1 MRRRLQT
8 MEWGWVFALLLPLIG
23 ILPTLSDGIANGADA
38 PFHMHRIFA
47 MGEFFEQGNLYP
59 RWVPYFHMGYGYP
72 IFNYYAPGA
81 SYLGGILAWAGI
93 HATTAYNLVNALAW
107 MLGSAGVYALA
118 RLWMP
123 SRLAILGCALWVFAP
138 SRFFEFWWQGSL
150 AQIVASSFIPWT
162 FYSLIKTVR
171 EPKAIHSLSIAVSLS
186 GIALSHTP
194 MTYITSL
201 FIAPMVLV
209 VPLFQ
214 SRKTIIKT
222 YSYLIGGLVLGG
234 GLSAIF
240 LLPAVLEL
248 PYVQISGGLASTVDY
263 LESKFL
269 QPWELFQFPQL
280 IDRTD
285 LFVDMPRTLG
295 LVGGVLSLLGV
306 IALVWK
312 RHVRLA
318 LGLAV
323 GLGFV
328 IFMTVSASVDIWL
341 AIPQFQNLRFP
352 ERFLRVGT
360 VFIAILGASSLWLI
374 PMRWRMVGLVGMLSL
389 VILQAM
395 PLVQPHED
403 FKRWENLSAKD
414 EILMEHNENNWGT
427 TAYNEF
433 EPIWGEHVPF
443 GLPPDLT
450 LYEESPLA
458 VRLLESDLVNFADNL
473 QATQIDY
480 STVQVT
486 LGSPQTIRFRQF
498 YFPGWEVMVNDKP
511 VEPYAE
517 EAQGLL
523 TLDLPAGES
532 TVAVWYNGTT
542 LQWIATFIT
551 LASIGVSI
559 VILYRHWRQPNTKSE
574 TSTHIGLTWT
584 YGISISVGIVIFA
597 IINQT
602 ILLPSGI
609 FHHESPA
616 DEPIYLH
623 TRTEVDFGETISL
636 LGYTLNQDAIS
647 ASAPL
652 QITLYWY
659 SDTPIHNDLFSLVQ
673 LVDLPV
679 SEAWAISSSITPIEV
694 SPERFRSDI
703 HLLEL
708 KEDAPPY
715 VGRISVQMVNR
726 ATDEPLFLGDGSDRL
741 LLEPIIQ
748 IHGQTDTSRQVL
760 NYQLGGSIELN
771 CASVTAHDERYQ
783 IDLFWHVIGNIER
796 DWVVL
801 VHGLDSEGNIIEQ
814 NDKAPLNNQYPTF
827 FWQSGQTLQDT
838 HSLSLN
844 EELSHVALG
853 LYTRE
858 NLARM
863 PITQNSEPV
872 PDSRIVLP
880 LWDETC
886 QT

>member
-1 MRRRLQT
+1 
-8 MEWGWVFALLLPLIG
+8 MEWGWVIALLLPLIG
-23 ILPTLSDGIANGADA
+23 ILPTISDGVANGADA

-107 MLGSAGVYALA
+107 MLGSAGIYALT

-150 AQIVASSFIPWT
+150 AQIVASSFNPWT
-162 FYSLIKTVR
+162 FYSLIKTAR
-171 EPKAIHSLSIAVSLS
+171 DPKAIHALFIAISLS

-194 MTYITSL
+194 MTYITGL
-201 FIAPMVLV
+201 FIAPMVLLL
-209 VPLFQ
+209 PLFQ
-214 SRKTIIKT
+214 SQKIIIKT
-222 YSYLIGGLVLGG
+222 YGYLIGGLILGG

-248 PYVQISGGLASTVDY
+248 PYVQISGGLASTIAY

-295 LVGGVLSLLGV
+295 LVGGILSLLGIV
-306 IALVWK
+306 SLIWK

-318 LGLAV
+318 VGLSV

-360 VFIAILGASSLWLI
+360 VFVALLGASSLWLI
-374 PMRWRMVGLVGMLSL
+374 PIRWRTAGLVALLSL

-403 FKRWENLSAKD
+403 FKQWENLSAKD
-414 EILMEHNENNWGT
+414 EILMEYNENNWGT

-433 EPIWGEHVPF
+433 EPIWGDRVPF

-450 LYEESPLA
+450 IYEETPFA
-458 VRLLESDLVNFADNL
+458 IRLLESDLVNFAENL
-473 QATQIDY
+473 EATQINDARI
-480 STVQVT
+480 QVT
-486 LGSPQTIRFRQF
+486 LESPQTIRFRQF
-498 YFPGWEVMVNDKP
+498 YFPGWQMTVNDAF

-517 EAQGLL
+517 EAQGLMSI
-523 TLDLPAGES
+523 DLPAGES
-532 TVAVWYNGTT
+532 TIAVLYSGTT
-542 LQWIATFIT
+542 LQWVAKLIT

-559 VILYRHWRQPNTKSE
+559 GIVFWHWKRREIKSE
-574 TSTHIGLTWT
+574 TSQQTDLTWWHGI
-584 YGISISVGIVIFA
+584 GISIGIGIFA
-597 IINQT
+597 IVNQVA
-602 ILLPSGI
+602 LLPSGI
-609 FHHESPA
+609 FNHESLA
-616 DEPIYLH
+616 DEPIYLQ
-623 TRTEVDFGETISL
+623 TRTDVDFGETISL
-636 LGYTLNQDAIS
+636 LGYTLNQTSIS
-647 ASAPL
+647 ASVAL
-652 QITLYWY
+652 QITLYWQ
-659 SDTPIHNDLFSLVQ
+659 SDKPIDSEYRPVVQ

-679 SEAWAISSSITPIEV
+679 SEAWAV
-694 SPERFRSDI
+694 SAPLAPTGGKTTDLSPSQFTSDV

-708 KEDAPPY
+708 FEDVPPY

-726 ATDEPLFLGDGSDRL
+726 ETDEPLLLDDGSERL
-741 LLEPIIQ
+741 VLEPIIQ
-748 IHGQTDTSRQVL
+748 IQGDTDASQHIL
-760 NYQLGGSIELN
+760 NYQLGESIELR
-771 CASVTAHDERYQ
+771 CASMTEQAERHQ
-783 IDLFWHVIGNIER
+783 IDLFWHVIGNIEQ

-801 VHGLDSEGNIIEQ
+801 VHGLDSDGNIIEQ
-814 NDKAPLNNQYPTF
+814 NDKAPLDNQYPTS
-827 FWQSGQTLQDT
+827 FWQSGQTLQDS

-844 EELSHVALG
+844 DELSHVALG
-853 LYTRE
+853 LYRRE
-858 NLARM
+858 NGIRM
-863 PITQNSEPV
+863 PVTQNGESV
-872 PDSRIVLP
+872 PDNRIVLP
-880 LWDETC
+880 LQEEPC
-886 QT
+886 QA